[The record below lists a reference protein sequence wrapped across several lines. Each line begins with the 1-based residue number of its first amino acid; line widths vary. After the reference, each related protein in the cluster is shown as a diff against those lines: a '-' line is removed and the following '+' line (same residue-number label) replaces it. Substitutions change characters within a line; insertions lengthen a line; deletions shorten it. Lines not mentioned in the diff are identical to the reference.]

1 MAVER
6 TQKLKQFNIGTLVTE
21 QTSLLQD
28 FKTRLHNQQEVEF
41 QDMVLNNGISYAAQ
55 LDYRKKQLEKE
66 KGGQF
71 PDQDFI
77 LKVKSEI
84 SNLGKLTRWQTWRD
98 DFTTS
103 FENYK
108 LGRATANEHL
118 SFLETKLSQTQDPE
132 MKDDI
137 KTQILNTETQ
147 IRQDYQMAID
157 TRIKLAQQDG
167 STELLNKAITEAETE
182 KGKAIFEKDELRG
195 LAMDSAIL
203 TLKNQLK
210 NTQLY
215 NDTLDMD
222 MKVLGGA
229 DLNDKLDFLYN
240 KMMGADANS
249 GPIKIGSD
257 LFPNEQ
263 MYWQTSL
270 NSFINN
276 EYLKGKETQFTND
289 LTSVFNKVGDIP
301 LDNLLSMR
309 GKLDAMSANPV
320 LMPFAD
326 KLVTMRQNVLMGGLD
341 KKLVKLQNDLQMD
354 DTLNGVMNIKNEV
367 DKIVATVPEI
377 SQSAAY
383 QSLELAYARKQ
394 QASLTARLDTLTGA
408 KTAEIQRAS
417 DMVENMYSS
426 GQISDQEYQAS
437 KQTLAKESSDI
448 NLFTTRSSLTDM
460 PLSSL
465 GFDSSVNDIYGQMTS
480 QYPSLASPV
489 ALPENVTK
497 QQTGATATAQAGTE
511 ALKGQAAN
519 PTPITQSG
527 DLKTVQDLW
536 NSRPDLQAAFNDPAA
551 GGASKGTAAWPAG
564 QTIMDWYKKYG
575 TTPAPSATPA
585 STPAPAAQ
593 TPAPA
598 PKQTPAPAPVQTP
611 APAPTP
617 APDPY
622 ANVRAVFGAGWN
634 PATTFTQRG
643 LTNKGIYGAVR
654 VTGTP
659 TVYTIGPGGTKIN
672 NPQEYQNLF
681 GTLNQQGIVGE
692 IDLAT
697 AKKLGINI

>member
-6 TQKLKQFNIGTLVTE
+6 TIKLKQFNIGTLVTE
-21 QTSLLQD
+21 QISLLRD
-28 FKTRLHNQQEVEF
+28 FKTRLHNQQEVKF
-41 QDMVLNNGISYAAQ
+41 QDMVLNNGISYATQ

-66 KGGQF
+66 KSGQF

-108 LGRATANEHL
+108 LGRATANQHL
-118 SFLETKLSQTQDPE
+118 EFLEMKLSQTEDPE
-132 MKDDI
+132 MKEDI

-147 IRQDYQMAID
+147 IRSDYQMAID

-167 STELLNKAITEAETE
+167 STDILNKAIKEAETE

-249 GPIKIGSD
+249 GPIKIGND

-326 KLVTMRQNVLMGGLD
+326 KLVTMRQNVLMSGLD
-341 KKLVKLQNDLQMD
+341 KKLNKLNNDLQMD
-354 DTLNGVMNIKNEV
+354 DTLNGIMNIKNEV
-367 DKIVATVPEI
+367 NKLTVTIPEI

-383 QSLELAYARKQ
+383 QSLELAYARKR
-394 QASLTARLDTLTGA
+394 QASLMARLNTLTGA

-448 NLFTTRSSLTDM
+448 NLFTTRSNLTDM

-465 GFDSSVNDIYGQMTS
+465 GFNSNVNDIYTQMTN
-480 QYPSLASPV
+480 QYPSLASPI

-519 PTPITQSG
+519 PTPITQ
-527 DLKTVQDLW
+527 
-536 NSRPDLQAAFNDPAA
+536 
-551 GGASKGTAAWPAG
+551 
-564 QTIMDWYKKYG
+564 
-575 TTPAPSATPA
+575 
-585 STPAPAAQ
+585 
-593 TPAPA
+593 
-598 PKQTPAPAPVQTP
+598 VQTP
-611 APAPTP
+611 APALTP

-622 ANVRAVFGAGWN
+622 ANVRAVFGANWI

-643 LTNKGIYGAVR
+643 LTAKGIYGAVR

-659 TVYTIGPGGTKIN
+659 TVYTIGPGGNKIN
-672 NPQEYQNLF
+672 TPQEYQNLF

-692 IDLAT
+692 VDLAT